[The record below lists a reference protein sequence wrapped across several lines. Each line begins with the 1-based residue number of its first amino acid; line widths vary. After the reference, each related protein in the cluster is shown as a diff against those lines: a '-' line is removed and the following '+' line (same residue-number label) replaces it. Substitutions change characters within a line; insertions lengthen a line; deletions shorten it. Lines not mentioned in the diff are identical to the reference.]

1 LHQFVSNRAPLV
13 RMMFLVAFLIIV
25 LIMYSTQ
32 LSRNLA
38 INIDDPIFRE
48 NIIVKDDHR
57 AFFIRLHSITV
68 QANNISGYS
77 NKYDSLMILQ
87 ITDEDLKIL
96 KSKLDKLPRNIN
108 KCNICH
114 KEDKTHSGLFD
125 KKILTPSVKV
135 IY

>member
-1 LHQFVSNRAPLV
+1 
-13 RMMFLVAFLIIV
+13 MMFLVAFLVIV

-32 LSRNLA
+32 LSRNSA

-77 NKYDSLMILQ
+77 DKYDSLMILQ
-87 ITDEDLKIL
+87 ITDEDSEIL
-96 KSKLDKLPRNIN
+96 QSKLDQLPRNIN
-108 KCNICH
+108 KCSVCH
-114 KEDKTHSGLFD
+114 KDDKTHSGLFE
-125 KKILTPSVKV
+125 
-135 IY
+135 